1 MIFNSLLHGFKQTLR
16 MKRMIAIFFLT
27 NLLMGLLVMIP
38 LRNMLNDFAGN
49 SLMGESLTGGI
60 NWDFIFEFFNNN
72 SGGIKMLGGLIAV
85 AAMMYWLAG
94 LFISGG
100 AFSLFLK
107 SEGWNGSIFW
117 SDSAKYFGRFFR
129 LWLWSIPLFVVLY
142 GIQFL
147 ETGFVRV
154 VFGSDPYENVKFWGN
169 AVRVGLGYLG
179 IIFYYVIFDY
189 ARMYVVETNTRK
201 MRIALKKSILFS
213 VKNFWKV
220 FGLAV
225 IFFLVGILFLLMYRV
240 KASFLSS
247 PDVFVIFLLII
258 VQQIYILLKSALKL
272 MLYSSQV
279 NLYQKYFPKEIPIET
294 VPIESEPGN
303 VSSEL
308 SSAV

>member
-1 MIFNSLLHGFKQTLR
+1 MIFNSIIHGFKQTLR
-16 MKRMIAIFFLT
+16 MKRMIGIFYLT
-27 NLLMGLLVMIP
+27 NLPLGLLVMIP
-38 LRNMLNDFAGN
+38 FRNMLNDFAGN

-60 NWDFIFEFFNNN
+60 NWDFIFEFFTNN

-85 AAMMYWLAG
+85 AALIYWLAG

-100 AFSLFLK
+100 ALSLYMK
-107 SEGWNGSIFW
+107 NEGWNGSTFW
-117 SDSAKYFGRFFR
+117 GDSAKYFGRFFR
-129 LWLWSIPLFVVLY
+129 LWLWSIPVFIVLY

-189 ARMYVVETNTRK
+189 ARMYVVETDTRR
-201 MRIALKKSILFS
+201 MRIALKKSVLFA
-213 VKNFWKV
+213 VKNLWKV
-220 FGLAV
+220 FGLALVFFV
-225 IFFLVGILFLLMYRV
+225 IGILFLLIYRV

-247 PDVFVIFLLII
+247 PNVFVIFLLII
-258 VQQIYILLKSALKL
+258 VQQVYILLKSAMKL
-272 MLYSSQV
+272 MLYSGQV

-294 VPIESEPGN
+294 VPVESESSS
-303 VSSEL
+303 VSSEI